1 MMMPPNR
8 IEQLNNFTDQLQQDN
23 ALSNLRA
30 MQALQQGIPSL
41 MNGMQPP
48 QTPMLNM
55 NQGGLVSLPVINRGF
70 GSFISNIF
78 RAPARAVQSIGKG
91 IGNIGKGIGKG
102 LSGILGGITG
112 GGGTGDMLK
121 TMALMAAFSMMGPV
135 GGMNPHLWRAIY
147 GGFTPA
153 LARGKLKFDPMSA
166 AMTVGGGYLGDKLTG
181 PAQGAIQ
188 APPQSGINPLA
199 KFTSPTNSAFTGQA
213 GNLASNTGAT
223 GYTGGGYG
231 NTFQTGT
238 QVAGMPSLPAMPDI
252 SQVSKLADPTVS
264 RNMFQRNIVDPMGQ
278 GLDYVRD
285 IANTP
290 MPGAETLTDLG
301 QTDVGLTGVNDLNP
315 FGDKY
320 NPFSSD
326 MLFPE
331 AAPTVGKAVAGAAGG
346 IEASQIYNEQA
357 EAEQKYNDWMAD
369 QEAAAEQAQMPTRE
383 WLKRIVDDP
392 VKFTYTYKGPLSYE
406 ELIQRATQ
414 GTGDTETAQMFDPA
428 TYTTESGRDSGM
440 YNLGQGFDANAR
452 YGGYLPNIRKA
463 EGGLSSLPVEH
474 RFFGGIG
481 KMFSKF
487 RGRLG
492 GGGGSSSPSGGGGGI
507 RLPLGRP
514 MNNPDMLRKMFKQP
528 ANQETT
534 QPNEPLFI
542 KRNVNEEGGL
552 RPLQIQQAS
561 VEAQPAPA
569 MNNDVLLLEEE
580 NKKAV
585 AAQQNEFMFNG
596 TQYASN
602 PSGMPMPI
610 TASAYGSLPMKYRN
624 MGDQSQ
630 QFFSGQVPNT
640 TNPRSDGMSDD
651 ETMVITGPTGKDP
664 RGIMKIS
671 EQEYVMS
678 APDMAILGNGDPNAG
693 AQLLD
698 GFREN
703 LRQAAYGTRAHQPRL
718 DQNKA
723 LASLAH
729 KAFG

>member
-8 IEQLNNFTDQLQQDN
+8 IEQLNNFTNDLQQDN

-55 NQGGLVSLPVINRGF
+55 NQGGLVSLPVVNRLF
-70 GSFISNIF
+70 GGWNPLKSVGK
-78 RAPARAVQSIGKG
+78 AVS
-91 IGNIGKGIGKG
+91 NIGKGIGKG
-102 LSGILGGITG
+102 VKSIGKGLSGAFKGLTSGN
-112 GGGTGDMLK
+112 TGDMLK

-181 PAQGAIQ
+181 PAQGAASQSMADIGNMQ
-188 APPQSGINPLA
+188 AGVNPGTMNISNVGNINPTAGTLTA
-199 KFTSPTNSAFTGQA
+199 GTTNPAQLFGNPSAIPTTSNLTMAQGA
-213 GNLASNTGAT
+213 DYGGNLFARNV
-223 GYTGGGYG
+223 
-231 NTFQTGT
+231 T
-238 QVAGMPSLPAMPDI
+238 QPL
-252 SQVSKLADPTVS
+252 SK
-264 RNMFQRNIVDPMGQ
+264 
-278 GLDYVRD
+278 GLDYARD

-290 MPGAETLTDLG
+290 IPGAETLKDLG
-301 QTDVGLTGVNDLNP
+301 QTDVGLKSLNDVYP
-315 FGDKY
+315 GEYEIFK
-320 NPFSSD
+320 SD
-326 MLFPE
+326 SLFPN
-331 AAPTVGKAVAGAAGG
+331 AAPNVGKAVAGAAGG
-346 IEASQIYNEQA
+346 YEASQIYNEQA

-414 GTGDTETAQMFDPA
+414 GTGNTETAQMFDPS
-428 TYTTESGRDSGM
+428 TYTTESGRDTGM
-440 YNLGQGFDANAR
+440 YNLGQSFDANAR

-474 RFFGGIG
+474 RLFGGIG
-481 KMFSKF
+481 KMFNKF
-487 RGRLG
+487 LSNPIFG
-492 GGGGSSSPSGGGGGI
+492 GGGGSSSPSGGGGKQIGI
-507 RLPLGRP
+507 PLGRP

-528 ANQETT
+528 ANQETMLGG
-534 QPNEPLFI
+534 EPLVI

-552 RPLQIQQAS
+552 RPLQIQNPS
-561 VEAQPAPA
+561 VESQSDPAI
-569 MNNDVLLLEEE
+569 NNNVLLLEEE

-585 AAQQNEFMFNG
+585 AAQQTEFMFNG

-624 MGDQSQ
+624 MGNQPQ

-640 TNPRSDGMSDD
+640 TNPNSDGMSDD

>member
-1 MMMPPNR
+1 
-8 IEQLNNFTDQLQQDN
+8 
-23 ALSNLRA
+23 
-30 MQALQQGIPSL
+30 
-41 MNGMQPP
+41 
-48 QTPMLNM
+48 
-55 NQGGLVSLPVINRGF
+55 
-70 GSFISNIF
+70 
-78 RAPARAVQSIGKG
+78 
-91 IGNIGKGIGKG
+91 
-102 LSGILGGITG
+102 
-112 GGGTGDMLK
+112 
-121 TMALMAAFSMMGPV
+121 
-135 GGMNPHLWRAIY
+135 
-147 GGFTPA
+147 
-153 LARGKLKFDPMSA
+153 
-166 AMTVGGGYLGDKLTG
+166 
-181 PAQGAIQ
+181 
-188 APPQSGINPLA
+188 
-199 KFTSPTNSAFTGQA
+199 
-213 GNLASNTGAT
+213 
-223 GYTGGGYG
+223 
-231 NTFQTGT
+231 
-238 QVAGMPSLPAMPDI
+238 
-252 SQVSKLADPTVS
+252 
-264 RNMFQRNIVDPMGQ
+264 
-278 GLDYVRD
+278 
-285 IANTP
+285 
-290 MPGAETLTDLG
+290 
-301 QTDVGLTGVNDLNP
+301 
-315 FGDKY
+315 
-320 NPFSSD
+320 
-326 MLFPE
+326 
-331 AAPTVGKAVAGAAGG
+331 
-346 IEASQIYNEQA
+346 
-357 EAEQKYNDWMAD
+357 
-369 QEAAAEQAQMPTRE
+369 
-383 WLKRIVDDP
+383 
-392 VKFTYTYKGPLSYE
+392 
-406 ELIQRATQ
+406 
-414 GTGDTETAQMFDPA
+414 
-428 TYTTESGRDSGM
+428 M

-624 MGDQSQ
+624 MGD
-630 QFFSGQVPNT
+630 
-640 TNPRSDGMSDD
+640 
-651 ETMVITGPTGKDP
+651 
-664 RGIMKIS
+664 
-671 EQEYVMS
+671 
-678 APDMAILGNGDPNAG
+678 PDMAILGNGDPNAG

>member
-1 MMMPPNR
+1 MMPPNR

-41 MNGMQPP
+41 MMGMPQNTGQP
-48 QTPMLNM
+48 PMLNM
-55 NQGGLVSLPVINRGF
+55 SEGGITSLPVVHRGF
-70 GSFISNIF
+70 GSFLGNIF
-78 RAPARAVQSIGKG
+78 RAPARAVKSIGKG

-102 LSGILGGITG
+102 LSGILGGLTG

-181 PAQGAIQ
+181 PAQGAASQSMADIGNVQ
-188 APPQSGINPLA
+188 AGVNPGTMNASQMLAGGINPNNA
-199 KFTSPTNSAFTGQA
+199 V
-213 GNLASNTGAT
+213 NLASTAT
-223 GYTGGGYG
+223 PTTTVNPAQLFG
-231 NTFQTGT
+231 NPNAVPTTSSMTIPTANQ
-238 QVAGMPSLPAMPDI
+238 PSFFARNV
-252 SQVSKLADPTVS
+252 SQPFGK
-264 RNMFQRNIVDPMGQ
+264 

-285 IANTP
+285 VASTP
-290 MPGAETLTDLG
+290 IPGAETLTDLG
-301 QTDVGLTGVNDLNP
+301 QTDVGLTGLNDLNP

-326 MLFPE
+326 MLFPD
-331 AAPTVGKAVAGAAGG
+331 AAPNVGRLVGGAASGV
-346 IEASQIYNEQA
+346 EASQIYNEQA

-406 ELIQRATQ
+406 ELVQRATQ

-481 KMFSKF
+481 KMFKNF
-487 RGRLG
+487 RNMFD
-492 GGGGSSSPSGGGGGI
+492 GGGSSYASSGGGGGI
-507 RLPLGRP
+507 MIPLGRP

-534 QPNEPLFI
+534 QPNEPLLI

-561 VEAQPAPA
+561 VETQPDPA

-640 TNPRSDGMSDD
+640 TNPNSDGMSDD

-693 AQLLD
+693 AKLLD
-698 GFREN
+698 DFRQN

-723 LASLAH
+723 LSSLAH

>member
-1 MMMPPNR
+1 
-8 IEQLNNFTDQLQQDN
+8 
-23 ALSNLRA
+23 
-30 MQALQQGIPSL
+30 
-41 MNGMQPP
+41 
-48 QTPMLNM
+48 
-55 NQGGLVSLPVINRGF
+55 
-70 GSFISNIF
+70 
-78 RAPARAVQSIGKG
+78 
-91 IGNIGKGIGKG
+91 
-102 LSGILGGITG
+102 
-112 GGGTGDMLK
+112 
-121 TMALMAAFSMMGPV
+121 
-135 GGMNPHLWRAIY
+135 
-147 GGFTPA
+147 
-153 LARGKLKFDPMSA
+153 MSA

-181 PAQGAIQ
+181 PVQGAVQGPMPAGVNPLDKFTNPATTNIAGYGSNMGNVATAANPSSLNYGNIPTPSGFPQ
-188 APPQSGINPLA
+188 MPPQSAI
-199 KFTSPTNSAFTGQA
+199 
-213 GNLASNTGAT
+213 ASIRDGANFN
-223 GYTGGGYG
+223 Y
-231 NTFQTGT
+231 
-238 QVAGMPSLPAMPDI
+238 
-252 SQVSKLADPTVS
+252 ADPLKPS
-264 RNMFQRNIVDPMGQ
+264 RNLLQRNIVDPMGQ

-290 MPGAETLTDLG
+290 MPGAETLKDLG

-406 ELIQRATQ
+406 ELVQRATQ

-481 KMFSKF
+481 KMFRKF
-487 RGRLG
+487 RGRF
-492 GGGGSSSPSGGGGGI
+492 GGGGSSYDPSGGGGGI
-507 RLPLGRP
+507 MIPLGRP

-534 QPNEPLFI
+534 QPNEPLLI

-561 VEAQPAPA
+561 VETQPDPA

-640 TNPRSDGMSDD
+640 TNPNSDGMSDD

-698 GFREN
+698 DFRQN

-723 LASLAH
+723 LSSLAH

>member
-1 MMMPPNR
+1 
-8 IEQLNNFTDQLQQDN
+8 
-23 ALSNLRA
+23 
-30 MQALQQGIPSL
+30 
-41 MNGMQPP
+41 
-48 QTPMLNM
+48 
-55 NQGGLVSLPVINRGF
+55 
-70 GSFISNIF
+70 
-78 RAPARAVQSIGKG
+78 
-91 IGNIGKGIGKG
+91 
-102 LSGILGGITG
+102 
-112 GGGTGDMLK
+112 
-121 TMALMAAFSMMGPV
+121 
-135 GGMNPHLWRAIY
+135 
-147 GGFTPA
+147 
-153 LARGKLKFDPMSA
+153 
-166 AMTVGGGYLGDKLTG
+166 
-181 PAQGAIQ
+181 
-188 APPQSGINPLA
+188 
-199 KFTSPTNSAFTGQA
+199 
-213 GNLASNTGAT
+213 
-223 GYTGGGYG
+223 
-231 NTFQTGT
+231 
-238 QVAGMPSLPAMPDI
+238 
-252 SQVSKLADPTVS
+252 
-264 RNMFQRNIVDPMGQ
+264 
-278 GLDYVRD
+278 
-285 IANTP
+285 
-290 MPGAETLTDLG
+290 
-301 QTDVGLTGVNDLNP
+301 
-315 FGDKY
+315 
-320 NPFSSD
+320 
-326 MLFPE
+326 
-331 AAPTVGKAVAGAAGG
+331 
-346 IEASQIYNEQA
+346 
-357 EAEQKYNDWMAD
+357 MAD

-507 RLPLGRP
+507 MIPLGRP

-534 QPNEPLFI
+534 QPNEPLVI
-542 KRNVNEEGGL
+542 KRNVNNEEGGL
-552 RPLQIQQAS
+552 RPLGRIDS
-561 VEAQPAPA
+561 PVEAQPAPA

-640 TNPRSDGMSDD
+640 TNPNSDGMSDD